1 MRVCKWS
8 MCTSSIAVAEKEE
21 RSRLRPDTKIYE
33 LGFREGDCYERR
45 SQVIKISRVSW
56 QKWKI
61 FFSDKPQNRS
71 ISIIV
76 LVFLE
81 R

>member
-45 SQVIKISRVSW
+45 SKVIKFQEFRDKSE
-56 QKWKI
+56 K
-61 FFSDKPQNRS
+61 FFFQTNHKT
-71 ISIIV
+71 V
-76 LVFLE
+76 LFRLSYSYS
-81 R
+81 